1 MDRNA
6 SFSQEDA
13 RRLANSADAQ
23 QLLAL
28 LQRNNGEQLRTA
40 MNQASTGDFD
50 QVKKTL
56 SAALADP
63 EVRTLLQRLGGQYG
77 V

>member
-6 SFSQEDA
+6 SFSQEDV

-40 MNQASTGDFD
+40 MTQASAGDFD

-77 V
+77 G